1 MTRKLFAGGVLICLL
16 TALAHAYTISEL
28 AQVDRLLGVL
38 DQRLRIS
45 DQVARAK
52 WNSRAPI
59 EDAVREAQVLEG
71 FAQQAASA
79 GLDPDWARQIMGA
92 QIEAS
97 KIRQR
102 QLFQQWRARRQPAF
116 ADPPDLASEIRPQL
130 DDLSVRLLESLRQ
143 TRPLLDH
150 DPSLLHWRAGIVWG
164 EDPDLARR
172 RALQA
177 W

>member
-1 MTRKLFAGGVLICLL
+1 MRRLLASAVTLCFL
-16 TALAHAYTISEL
+16 TALANAYSVSEI
-28 AQVDRLLGVL
+28 ARIDRLLQVL

-59 EDAVREAQVLEG
+59 EDAAREAQVLEG

-79 GLDPDWARQIMGA
+79 GLDSDWAREIMRA

-102 QLFQQWRARRQPAF
+102 QLFQQWRIRRQPAF
-116 ADPPDLASEIRPQL
+116 TNPPDLASEIRPQL

-164 EDPDLARR
+164 EDPDLARL